1 METCP
6 DCHGA
11 GRIPSRG
18 WAREEHLQISS
29 RLSVCPTCEGLGEF
43 ADWADIPGSA
53 DDVPID
59 ETTSEEPLSPQWFGK
74 TLGQSD
80 RSRGK

>member
-6 DCHGA
+6 DCTGA

-29 RLSVCPTCEGLGEF
+29 RLSVCPTCEGLGEI
-43 ADWADIPGSA
+43 AEWDT
-53 DDVPID
+53 D
-59 ETTSEEPLSPQWFGK
+59 EPSWQRWGEE

-80 RSRGK
+80 RPRGK

>member
-18 WAREEHLQISS
+18 WAREEHLQISR
-29 RLSVCPTCEGLGEF
+29 RLSICPTCEGLGEI
-43 ADWADIPGSA
+43 ADW
-53 DDVPID
+53 VTD
-59 ETTSEEPLSPQWFGK
+59 EPPSQPWCENS
-74 TLGQSD
+74 LGQSD
-80 RSRGK
+80 QSRGT